1 MTLPIQHHEEIAP
14 RMRAD
19 ARREQ
24 LIGVAVD
31 LFSRKGFSGTT
42 TKEIA
47 AAAGV
52 TEALIFRHFP
62 TKDALYD
69 AILRWRVE
77 KCGTQNW
84 LELLQP
90 LADNRDDDGIIRAVT
105 SGLLEFHRENVDFL
119 RLMFFAVLENH
130 ELAQSFRESQI
141 RPIYEFLT
149 NYISLRQREG
159 AFRSLD
165 PGTTVRA
172 IFGAPF
178 YHSIVN
184 NLFHCNMLQV
194 SDEVAVDTF
203 VRLALDGLRTPEDHT
218 EG

>member
-1 MTLPIQHHEEIAP
+1 
-14 RMRAD
+14 MRAD

-24 LIGVAVD
+24 LIGVAVN

-77 KCGTQNW
+77 QSAAVDW
-84 LELLQP
+84 IELLQP
-90 LADNRDDDGIIRAVT
+90 LADARDDEGIIRAVI
-105 SGLLEFHRENVDFL
+105 SNILRFHGENVDFL

-130 ELAQSFRESQI
+130 ELAQSFRDRRI
-141 RPIYEFLT
+141 RPVYDFLRD
-149 NYISLRQREG
+149 YIALRQEEG
-159 AFRSLD
+159 AFRDLD

-184 NLFHCNMLQV
+184 NLFHCTMLQI
-194 SDEVAVDTF
+194 DENNAVDTF
-203 VRLALDGLRTPEDHT
+203 VRLTLDGIRMPET
-218 EG
+218 SQEG

>member
-1 MTLPIQHHEEIAP
+1 
-14 RMRAD
+14 MRAD

-47 AAAGV
+47 VAAGV

>member
-1 MTLPIQHHEEIAP
+1 
-14 RMRAD
+14 MRAD

-24 LIGVAVD
+24 LIGVAVG

-62 TKDALYD
+62 TKEALYE

-77 KCGTQNW
+77 QSGPQNW

-141 RPIYEFLT
+141 RPVYEFLT
-149 NYISLRQREG
+149 NYISMRQQEG
-159 AFRSLD
+159 AFKPLD

-203 VRLALDGLRTPEDHT
+203 VRLALDGLRVPKDQT

>member
-1 MTLPIQHHEEIAP
+1 
-14 RMRAD
+14 MRAD

-149 NYISLRQREG
+149 NYISLRQQEG

-218 EG
+218 EGQKSCQTP

>member
-1 MTLPIQHHEEIAP
+1 MTLPIQHHEECAP

-24 LIGVAVD
+24 LIGVAVA

-77 KCGTQNW
+77 QSGTTNW
-84 LELLQP
+84 REILQP
-90 LADNRDDDGIIRAVT
+90 LADRRDDEGIIRAVT
-105 SGLLEFHRENVDFL
+105 SNLLAFHRENVDFL

-130 ELAQSFRESQI
+130 ELAESFRESQV
-141 RPIYEFLT
+141 RPVYEFLRD
-149 NYISLRQREG
+149 YIAIRQEEG

-165 PGTTVRA
+165 PGTVVRA
-172 IFGAPF
+172 IFGTPF

-184 NLFHCNMLQV
+184 NLFHCTMLQV
-194 SDEVAVDTF
+194 SDDEAVDTF
-203 VRLALDGLRTPEDHT
+203 VRLALDGLRAPVAHS

>member
-1 MTLPIQHHEEIAP
+1 
-14 RMRAD
+14 MRAD

-47 AAAGV
+47 VAAGV

-149 NYISLRQREG
+149 NYISLRQQEG